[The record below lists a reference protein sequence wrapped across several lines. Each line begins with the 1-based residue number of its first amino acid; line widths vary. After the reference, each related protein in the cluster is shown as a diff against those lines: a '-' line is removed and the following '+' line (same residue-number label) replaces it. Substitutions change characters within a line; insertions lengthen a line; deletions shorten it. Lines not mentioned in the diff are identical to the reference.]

1 MIRRSEPVMSNH
13 AFAHPLDSDLLEFV
27 EGTLPASES
36 GPIDEHL
43 VGCVLCRIKRQ
54 RLAHAPPLDLTG
66 VEDVVL
72 PTFTPIRSEPLSG
85 SEAVRGDLWSTA
97 SEDTAIVLI
106 RSVRENDWGVVVVP
120 VILDVEVADS
130 GALVLDEIA
139 SPLDTPM
146 AIYEH
151 MTISLPLTALAAR
164 LVPVRA
170 GIDLWSLAA
179 GDPGVT
185 RGSGLQGAT
194 DPRIELRQYL
204 ADRLVAL
211 DPHDAQDLANDPE
224 NSRDSAP
231 ELLSEDE
238 IFQELVRGFY
248 GKPTEAV
255 QISLELAATVPSSWR
270 GIVRVHK
277 FNQAVLLI
285 DTANGLDDEDR
296 HFAVSLCDEFHGS
309 AVAIMADADR
319 GRTDIYPRSYLVGET
334 SIESG
339 EVVTGPLLT
348 GQMVDV
354 IERYLD
360 HLTEIPYTAGQQLE
374 TKHLV
379 DPKEILASK
388 VADALSEQ
396 VSGGDS
402 ATTPS
407 KKKGYQSVAA
417 DGDALTAILQ
427 AAFSGELDL
436 QAIRDLSGLEEQE

>member
-1 MIRRSEPVMSNH
+1 MIRRSERVMSHH
-13 AFAHPLDSDLLEFV
+13 ASAHPLDSDLLDLV

-36 GPIDEHL
+36 RPIDEHL
-43 VGCVLCRIKRQ
+43 AGCILCRIKRQ
-54 RLAHAPPLDLTG
+54 RLTNVPPLDLTG
-66 VEDVVL
+66 VQDLAL
-72 PTFTPIRSEPLSG
+72 PTFTPIRSEPLDG
-85 SEAVRGDLWSTA
+85 SEAVRGDLWTTA
-97 SEDTAIVLI
+97 SEDSAIVLI

-130 GALVLDEIA
+130 GALVLDETA
-139 SPLDTPM
+139 SPLDTPI
-146 AIYEH
+146 AIYER
-151 MTISLPLTALAAR
+151 MTISLPLSALAAR
-164 LVPVRA
+164 VVPLRA
-170 GIDLWSLAA
+170 GIELWSLAA

-185 RGSGLQGAT
+185 RGAGLQGPT

-211 DPHDAQDLANDPE
+211 DPHMDGGASDGDEAD
-224 NSRDSAP
+224 DSSAV
-231 ELLSEDE
+231 EQSGDE
-238 IFQELVRGFY
+238 IFEELVRGFY
-248 GKPTEAV
+248 GKPTEAE
-255 QISLELAATVPSSWR
+255 QISLEHAATVPPSWR
-270 GIVRVHK
+270 GIARVHN
-277 FNQAVLLI
+277 FNQAVLLV
-285 DTANGLDDEDR
+285 DTAHGLRDKDR
-296 HFAVSLCDEFHGS
+296 HLAASLCDEFHGS

-339 EVVTGPLLT
+339 EVVTGPLIT

-360 HLTEIPYTAGQQLE
+360 HLTEIPHASGQQLE

-379 DPKEILASK
+379 DAKEVLASK

-396 VSGGDS
+396 VAGGDS

-407 KKKGYQSVAA
+407 KKKGYQSVAD

-427 AAFSGELDL
+427 TAFAGELDL